1 MAGRVKHMERSRRS
15 YKNRQMLMQAA
26 ARSNMIRVQ
35 TNEIRKSTKGG
46 ALANLIASAKNLM
59 IHKPQSK

>member
-26 ARSNMIRVQ
+26 ARSSMIRVQ
-35 TNEIRKSTKGG
+35 TNEIRKSKGG

-59 IHKPQSK
+59 THKPQSK